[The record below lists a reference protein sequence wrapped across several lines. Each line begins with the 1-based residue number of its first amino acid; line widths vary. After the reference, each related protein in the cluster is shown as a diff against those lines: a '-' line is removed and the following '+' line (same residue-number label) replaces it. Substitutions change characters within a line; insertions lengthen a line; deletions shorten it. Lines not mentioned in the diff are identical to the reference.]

1 MNYLLVYRDSQR
13 QNTIDVYSV
22 QFLDA
27 DILSAIT
34 TLINYCWRLPDTLH
48 KYYCCSIDADKIVK
62 NENGK
67 VMQFSGEHR
76 YALCDKFEVVNN
88 AETD

>member
-1 MNYLLVYRDSQR
+1 MKYLLVCKDRP
-13 QNTIDVYSV
+13 NTTDVYSV
-22 QFLDA
+22 QSLDA
-27 DILSAIT
+27 DILSAVT
-34 TLINYCWRLPDTLH
+34 TLINYYWRLPDTLH
-48 KYYCCSIDADKIVK
+48 KYYYCSIDADKTVK

-88 AETD
+88 AKTD

>member
-1 MNYLLVYRDSQR
+1 MNYLLVYKDDRR
-13 QNTIDVYSV
+13 PNTIDVYQV

-27 DILSAIT
+27 DILSAVT
-34 TLINYCWRLPDTLH
+34 TLINYYWKLPDTLH
-48 KYYCCSIDADKIVK
+48 GYYCCSIDADKTVK

-76 YALCDKFEVVNN
+76 YALCNKFEVVNN
-88 AETD
+88 AKTD

>member
-1 MNYLLVYRDSQR
+1 MNYLLVCKERP
-13 QNTIDVYSV
+13 NVIDVYSV
-22 QFLDA
+22 QTLDA

-34 TLINYCWRLPDTLH
+34 TLIRYYWRLPNTLF
-48 KYYCCSIDADKIVK
+48 KYYCCSIDADKTVK

-76 YALCDKFEVVNN
+76 YALCDKFEVVG
-88 AETD
+88 